1 MRLDNFETSVKE
13 IIMQNQ
19 ETNLFN
25 RQILTAMEARYNE
38 DKQYEELED
47 KKAEEEEQ
55 EGEGS
60 GDDDE

>member
-1 MRLDNFETSVKE
+1 LRLDNFETSVKE